1 MEPRH
6 DGIQE
11 PKHDGMREPKPDG
24 IQEPKPDGMREPK
37 HEGIR
42 ISTDAMIA
50 LVVTEAENRE
60 LAAMPSLRE
69 MDAAFRPSPQF
80 QQKMARLLRSAKNRK
95 RARRQLRALR
105 RAAVCVFILI
115 TLFSCSMIPFKA
127 VQEAVMATL
136 MEWREQFMSI
146 VYSSD
151 DAKEKRLPETIEVG
165 YVPEGFV
172 LQEPT
177 QHTDRIYFAE
187 YADGA
192 GYFNVRIIG
201 IEYQPQIRVDNEYA
215 TVYSIRINGRDAVWG
230 VSDSGVNTLTWSEEQ
245 FVYQISGTV
254 DLKTLIRIAESIKM

>member
-11 PKHDGMREPKPDG
+11 PK
-24 IQEPKPDGMREPK
+24 PDGMRAPK
-37 HEGIR
+37 PDGIR

-50 LVVTEAENRE
+50 LAVTEAENRE

-80 QQKMARLLRSAKNRK
+80 QRKMARLLRSAKNRK

-151 DAKEKRLPETIEVG
+151 DAKEKRLPETIEVA
-165 YVPEGFV
+165 YVPEGFT
-172 LQEPT
+172 LQEPA
-177 QHTDRIYFAE
+177 QHTDRIFLARYTS
-187 YADGA
+187 DI
-192 GYFNVRIIG
+192 GYFS
-201 IEYQPQIRVDNEYA
+201 IRVTVAESQAQTHISIDNEYT

-230 VSDSGVNTLTWSEEQ
+230 VSDSGINTLTWSAEQ